1 MCNLSEAI
9 FERGELSG
17 IEKGT
22 ESAKKD
28 NALRMITD
36 GELSLEKIAS
46 YTDLPL
52 ETVKELAEKK
62 SA

>member
-1 MCNLSEAI
+1 
-9 FERGELSG
+9 
-17 IEKGT
+17 
-22 ESAKKD
+22 
-28 NALRMITD
+28 MIAD

-52 ETVKELAEKK
+52 ERVQELAAKR